1 MAGQRAVDVGL
12 EHVDHLDADLHA
24 GHPGRHC
31 QREASAWNRDL
42 GSGRRLHRAAFE
54 LAETFLEAVEKLGE
68 VEVSLDLGLAQEKDR
83 PLALGDL
90 ERRNSCLKT

>member
-1 MAGQRAVDVGL
+1 MPGI
-12 EHVDHLDADLHA
+12 HADIVSEKPA
-24 GHPGRHC
+24 RGIVI
-31 QREASAWNRDL
+31 
-42 GSGRRLHRAAFE
+42 SGRGGDCTRAAFE

-90 ERRNSCLKT
+90 ERRNRCLRTSHVNPIGRIAG